1 MDVNDAVFT
10 VEEVADML
18 RVSKMTVY
26 RLINQG
32 ELSYVRIGRTFRIP
46 AIAFDEYVQANTHK
60 AAFR

>member
-1 MDVNDAVFT
+1 MDVDDAVFT
-10 VEEVADML
+10 VEEVAEML

-26 RLINQG
+26 RLLDQN

-46 AIAFDEYVQANTHK
+46 AKAFDEYIRVNTHK